1 MSSLVKTIG
10 GFCSAVAVG
19 DLTLIIY
26 VFKRRS
32 IPAYK
37 DTFVILM
44 GLNGAIAIIA
54 FLVACVCLFLPRWF
68 RLFSYIGGCCKKSR
82 QRTNRSLN
90 TYHDHSRRTFSFTPG
105 IAPSSATAIN
115 AETAELTL
123 LNPVDSNIN
132 NSITSLDI
140 TDTDRTRSR
149 AIEQDVCDEEIVP
162 SPVEDNLAP
171 PLDSELDPPPPS
183 YTEALLLNPGQ
194 IEVNVIGSD
203 TNLTPPPEYATLQ
216 DERY

>member
-1 MSSLVKTIG
+1 MSSLGKTIG
-10 GFCSAVAVG
+10 GICSAVAVG

-44 GLNGAIAIIA
+44 GLHGAIAIIA
-54 FLVACVCLFLPRWF
+54 CLVACVWLFLPCWF
-68 RLFSYIGGCCKKSR
+68 RLFSYLGGCCIKCR
-82 QRTNRSLN
+82 QHTNRSLS
-90 TYHDHSRRTFSFTPG
+90 TYHDHPRRTFSFTPG
-105 IAPSSATAIN
+105 IASSSATATN

-123 LNPVDSNIN
+123 LNPVDSNLN
-132 NSITSLDI
+132 NSITSLEI

-149 AIEQDVCDEEIVP
+149 AIEQDVSGEEIVP

-183 YTEALLLNPGQ
+183 YAEALLLNPGQ

-203 TNLTPPPEYATLQ
+203 TNLTPPPEYVSLQ
-216 DERY
+216 GERR